1 MNDSADANA
10 IESAFKVVCDFCRNY
25 PTVRGGLPSSDP
37 KATRASEALQSI
49 EQWLTARFANAN
61 TTRLEIR
68 TTRGAGAFPKVP
80 WIVLLPP
87 GQRTSAGI
95 YVAICFGKE
104 GAGAVVGCA
113 QSVTNP
119 QGLITVTRTRRS
131 EAISIDVDGSSAGT
145 HYNNA
150 FANPLEIYAE
160 AFDFQKLESHLSDS
174 IAFALTALQRP
185 SSHWIFQANPA
196 LFDVDQYLATRQ
208 EIRWSVRQHRTEVK
222 VGDKVLIWR
231 SGENS
236 GVIAICVVQS
246 EPDTLLEDDA
256 PEIWHQQPPKPEAR
270 CKIRVSK
277 HFTDNPITRDQIK
290 TILPE
295 LSIIRNAQ
303 GTNFPL
309 SAAEYDA
316 ILEIQSAD
324 STSSFSHLLRHYCDE
339 KVIYRSS
346 IHKQRY
352 AIDSYDSL
360 GVTIARLDANEP
372 QYLTFSKA
380 NQLLDIL
387 EKSGTVNLS
396 ELSNTSAVRTTIVQ
410 AESLALTADR
420 QSVVFVPTHPV
431 RLSIFLDA
439 LENLRQADAHYKP
452 VMLLCVL
459 DGIDQ
464 QQLLD
469 NRITFDWIAPRFIA
483 KMSSLGRT
491 VTASQAAQPFY
502 HLSSDLF
509 WMHAAHDI
517 HDIMRDGSE
526 GPAAA
531 RSKVRYAL
539 IKHTYWSLLHNL
551 EAREVVRQKLE
562 TLIMPIID
570 PPTTTPQDEP
580 FIPEICRTFERD
592 CSEVMQVTSQ
602 GILQLTSALLSKRFV
617 IFTGLA
623 GSGKTK
629 LAQAFA
635 RWNTPSHLA
644 LDVFSPGSEIPSAN
658 VTYFVKRSDNLSVEF
673 WNSSNETDATKVSLP
688 REMIAEWA
696 AHIKSNSIPKTTQA
710 REIREAVKVTSKFSD
725 QLHSFE
731 THLKAAAFTLVD
743 SHLTDADGMCYAIVP
758 VGADW
763 TGNENILGYLDGLQA
778 TNYVAKPALD
788 LILHAADHAD
798 VPHFLILDEM
808 NLSHVE
814 RYFADILSIIES
826 DEGLELYSGDMT
838 KPESW
843 RETSAGKPVP
853 PKLKRLPENLFII
866 GTVNVD
872 ETTYMFSP
880 KVLDRANVIEFRMD
894 AGELEGFLGNP
905 AKPDLSKLDGKG
917 ASFGK
922 AFVDAAKNPVVVPSD
937 VKAAYDAEILLLF
950 KTLQPHGAE
959 FGYRTAYESARFI
972 HFYKLLGNYAD
983 GDTTW
988 FPGAFDCVVFQK
1000 LLPKLHGSRAKLG
1013 PVLKMLWFLC
1023 VTDATGRGADALK
1036 SAEVAAR
1043 STDKK
1048 AEPSVVVPGGAP
1060 YPLSAEKIGRMWRL
1074 MNDNGFTSFAEA

>member
-1 MNDSADANA
+1 MNESSDANA

-37 KATRASEALQSI
+37 KATLASKALQRI
-49 EQWLTARFANAN
+49 EQWLTARFSNAS
-61 TTRLEIR
+61 TTKLTIK

-87 GQRTSAGI
+87 DQKTSAGI

-104 GAGAVVGCA
+104 GAGAVAGCA

-119 QGLITVTRTRRS
+119 RGLTTVTRTRRG
-131 EAISIDVDGSSAGT
+131 EAISIDVDGSIAGT

-150 FANPLEIYAE
+150 FANPLEIFAE
-160 AFDFQKLESHLSDS
+160 TFDFQKLETHLSDS
-174 IAFALTALQRP
+174 IALALTTLQGTP
-185 SSHWIFQANPA
+185 SHWIFQGNPV
-196 LFDVDQYLATRQ
+196 LFDVDQYLTSRRD
-208 EIRWSVRQHRTEVK
+208 IRWSVRQHRSDVK

-236 GVIAICVVQS
+236 GVVAICVVQS
-246 EPDTLLEDDA
+246 ESDTLLEDDA
-256 PEIWHQQPPKPEAR
+256 PELWYQQPPKTEAR
-270 CKIRVSK
+270 CKLRVSK
-277 HFTDNPITRDQIK
+277 HFTDSPITRDQIG

-303 GTNFPL
+303 GTIFSL

-316 ILEIQSAD
+316 IIKLQSSD
-324 STSSFSHLLRHYCDE
+324 TTPIFSQQLRHYCDE
-339 KVIYRSS
+339 KIIYRSS
-346 IHKQRY
+346 SHHHRY
-352 AIDSYDSL
+352 AIASYDSL
-360 GVTIARLDANEP
+360 GVTIARLDASEP

-380 NQLLDIL
+380 NQLLENL
-387 EKSGTVNLS
+387 EKSGTVNLNS
-396 ELSNTSAVRTTIVQ
+396 LSDTPAVQTTIMQ
-410 AESLALTADR
+410 ADSLALTADR
-420 QSVVFVPTHPV
+420 QSVVFVPTNPL
-431 RLSIFLDA
+431 RLSSFLAA

-491 VTASQAAQPFY
+491 VTASQAAQPFC

-509 WMHAAHDI
+509 WMHAAQNI
-517 HDIMRDGSE
+517 HDIMREGGE
-526 GPAAA
+526 GPVAV
-531 RSKVRYAL
+531 RRKIRYAL
-539 IKHTYWSLLHNL
+539 FKHTYWSLLHNR
-551 EAREVVRQKLE
+551 EARAAVRQKLE
-562 TLIMPIID
+562 TLIMPNID
-570 PPTTTPQDEP
+570 PPNSLTEHELSTTEL
-580 FIPEICRTFERD
+580 CRTFEHACID
-592 CSEVMQVTSQ
+592 VMQVTSQ
-602 GILQLTSALLSKRFV
+602 GILRLTSALLSKRFV

-635 RWNTPSHLA
+635 RWTTRSHLA
-644 LDVFSPGSEIPSAN
+644 LDVFSPGSEIQSAN
-658 VTYFVKRSDNLSVEF
+658 VTYYVKRSDILSVEF
-673 WNSSNETDATKVSLP
+673 WNASNVTDATKVSLP

-696 AHIKSNSIPKTTQA
+696 AYIKSHSIPKTTQA
-710 REIREAVKVTSKFSD
+710 REIRERVKVTSKFSD

-731 THLKAAAFTLVD
+731 THLKAAAFALVD
-743 SHLTDADGMCYAIVP
+743 SQLTDADGICYALVP

-763 TGNENILGYLDGLQA
+763 TGNENILGYPDGLQG
-778 TNYVAKPALD
+778 TNYVAKPALA
-788 LILHAADHAD
+788 LILHAAEHAD

-814 RYFADILSIIES
+814 RYFADILSTIES
-826 DEGLELYSGDMT
+826 DEGLELYPGDMT
-838 KPESW
+838 KPELW
-843 RETSAGKPVP
+843 RKTAAGKPVQ
-853 PKLKRLPENLFII
+853 PKLNRLPENLFII

-894 AGELEGFLGNP
+894 AGELEDFLSNP
-905 AKPDLSKLDGKG
+905 AKPDLSTLDGKG

-922 AFVDAAKNPVVVPSD
+922 AFVEAARTPVVVPND
-937 VKAAYDAEILLLF
+937 VKAAYDAEMLLLF
-950 KTLQPHGAE
+950 KTLQAHGAE

-972 HFYKLLGNYAD
+972 HFYKLLGNHAD
-983 GDTTW
+983 GDATW
-988 FPGAFDCVVFQK
+988 FPSAFDCVVFQK
-1000 LLPKLHGSRAKLG
+1000 LLPKLHGSRAKLA
-1013 PVLKMLWFLC
+1013 PVLKKLWFLC
-1023 VTDATGRGADALK
+1023 VNDAAGRGADALK
-1036 SAEVAAR
+1036 AADEASR
-1043 STDKK
+1043 LTDKK
-1048 AEPSVVVPGGAP
+1048 FDPSVVIPAGAP

-1074 MNDNGFTSFAEA
+1074 LNDNGFTSFAEA